1 MIITFGTQRINQKKK
16 KKKKKG
22 LRLQGL
28 ACVNQISAER

>member
-1 MIITFGTQRINQKKK
+1 MIITFGTQRINQKK